1 MDFRSASGGCEEDGD
16 EAEMGT
22 VRNIWYNGASTVHW
36 GIFVVD
42 VSGEY
47 NKTLGPASS
56 VRSSQGDV
64 ERDITGSSGPG
75 SFAYSSRPH
84 NSSPPY

>member
-16 EAEMGT
+16 EAEMVT

-47 NKTLGPASS
+47 N
-56 VRSSQGDV
+56 
-64 ERDITGSSGPG
+64 
-75 SFAYSSRPH
+75 
-84 NSSPPY
+84 

>member
-16 EAEMGT
+16 EAEMVT

-47 NKTLGPASS
+47 NLEYGTDSMPSRVWQQVIECACM
-56 VRSSQGDV
+56 
-64 ERDITGSSGPG
+64 TGLC
-75 SFAYSSRPH
+75 
-84 NSSPPY
+84 